1 MDDYSGNQDDITNWC
16 FSTTPAYSLFNINYL
31 ATPGAENDS
40 CDQDGSGFSVG
51 QGDCDDSDSKYF
63 PGRFE
68 ILNSIDDDCDGDIDE
83 GTLAFDDDGDGF
95 TEYQGDCDDN
105 NSDTY
110 PGASIKNLRVPACR
124 IQMEMDLEPT
134 SHAGPNVTTGTI
146 AMIPAIRFTL
156 VLMITQD
163 GVDQD
168 CDGAD
173 AGGMPPSQ

>member
-1 MDDYSGNQDDITNWC
+1 M
-16 FSTTPAYSLFNINYL
+16 FNINYL

-40 CDQDGSGFSVG
+40 CDQDGDGFSVG
-51 QGDCDDSDSKYF
+51 QGDCDDSDSNIF
-63 PGRFE
+63 PGQFE

-110 PGASIKNLRVPACR
+110 PGAAYQESASTCMQDSDGDGFGANIAR
-124 IQMEMDLEPT
+124 
-134 SHAGPNVTTGTI
+134 GPNVTTGSDCNDSSNTI
-146 AMIPAIRFTL
+146 YPGAYDHPG
-156 VLMITQD
+156 D

-168 CDGAD
+168 CDGAG

>member
-1 MDDYSGNQDDITNWC
+1 M
-16 FSTTPAYSLFNINYL
+16 FNINYL
-31 ATPGAENDS
+31 ATPDAENDS

-95 TEYQGDCDDN
+95 TEHQGDCDDN

-110 PGASIKNLRVPACR
+110 PGASIQESASTCMGFGWRWVWSQRTRSKC
-124 IQMEMDLEPT
+124 DY
-134 SHAGPNVTTGTI
+134 GTI
-146 AMIPAIRFTL
+146 TVIQQYDLPWCL
-156 VLMITQD
+156 
-163 GVDQD
+163 
-168 CDGAD
+168 
-173 AGGMPPSQ
+173 